1 MVLGYADRLAGLGGW
16 RADGVALLAGLLSA
30 LALPPLFVLPT
41 LLVGFPVL
49 LRLIQG
55 SSRPLTAA
63 RRGWWFGFGLH
74 LVGLYWITE
83 AILVEA
89 ARFWWLVPLAVPALS
104 AVLAIFI
111 AVAAAVAWWARPGW
125 RAVFTL
131 AGAWVL
137 ADLARQ
143 FVATGFPWNPLGS
156 VWEFP
161 GRLGDIMI
169 QPASLIGTHGLTLAT
184 VLLASLPV
192 LGWAW
197 RAGGLALLVAWFIFG
212 LVRIDQPPPPAPDLT
227 VLLVQGNVA
236 QGQKWDR
243 ALLVAIFQHYLAL
256 TRQAA
261 AEADGHPA
269 VIVWPETASPAQL
282 QTDLEARRLIA
293 EAAGGVPVLA
303 GSVRFDEADR
313 PRNSLF
319 ALGPDGLIEGVY
331 DKWHLVPFG
340 EYQPD
345 WLPLGIGLM
354 PGGGFASGPGPMTLH
369 IHGLPA
375 AGALICYEA
384 IFPSQVLDAHDRPE
398 WMVNVTNDAW
408 FGNSSGPRQHLAA
421 ARMRAVEE
429 GLPLM
434 RAANT
439 GISAGFDAK
448 GHELGRL
455 DTDTTG
461 VLRLR
466 LPGILP
472 VPLYARIGLLL
483 PGGVSLACT
492 VIGLLGKSTK
502 RTKNRA
508 NFYTS

>member
-1 MVLGYADRLAGLGGW
+1 MTTSLIGRLSALKGW
-16 RADGVALLAGLLSA
+16 RADLAAFAAGLLSA
-30 LALPPLFVLPT
+30 LSLPPVYVLPA
-41 LLVGFPVL
+41 LLVAIPVL

-55 SSRPLTAA
+55 ASRPLVAA

-74 LVGLYWITE
+74 LIGLYWITE
-83 AILVEA
+83 AILIEA

-104 AVLAIFI
+104 AVLAVFI
-111 AVAAAVAWWARPGW
+111 AVPAAIVWRARPGW
-125 RAVFTL
+125 RAACAL
-131 AGAWVL
+131 AGTWVL

-156 VWEFP
+156 VWAFP

-169 QPASLIGTHGLTLAT
+169 QPASLIGTHGLTLVT
-184 VLLASLPV
+184 ILLASLPL

-197 RAGGLALLVAWFIFG
+197 RAGGAAVLVLWFGYG
-212 LVRIDQPPPPAPDLT
+212 LIRIDQPMPPAPDLS
-227 VLLVQGNVA
+227 VFLIQGNVA

-243 ALLVAIFQHYLAL
+243 SLMVSIFRHYLAL

-261 AEADGHPA
+261 EQADGHPA

-282 QTDLEARRLIA
+282 QTDPEARRLIA
-293 EAAGGVPVLA
+293 EAADGAPVLA
-303 GSVRFDEADR
+303 GSVRFDADGY
-313 PRNSLF
+313 PLNSLF
-319 ALGPDGLIEGVY
+319 ALGAGGVIEDIY

-340 EYQPD
+340 EYQPA
-345 WLPLGIGLM
+345 WLPLGIQIV
-354 PGGGFASGPGPMTLH
+354 PGGGFAKGPGPRTLH
-369 IHGLPA
+369 VPGLPP

-384 IFPSQVLDAHDRPE
+384 IFPSQVIDPNDRPD

-408 FGNSSGPRQHLAA
+408 FGNSTGPRQHLIA

-455 DTDTTG
+455 GTQIG
-461 VLRLR
+461 GILQVR
-466 LPGILP
+466 LPPALP
-472 VPLYARIGLLL
+472 VTIYARSGLLL
-483 PGGVSLACT
+483 PAGVALVFT
-492 VIGLLGKSTK
+492 LIGLIGMSA
-502 RTKNRA
+502 RGN
-508 NFYTS
+508 